1 MLLKNTCQARH
12 VLFNSPF
19 GQPNPSTE
27 KKHNINYFCEVSTEI
42 WALNLDEKGRK
53 GKYIYFASAKQHI
66 WKGNS
71 TAKSQA

>member
-1 MLLKNTCQARH
+1 MFYLIVSSVNQTPQ
-12 VLFNSPF
+12 
-19 GQPNPSTE
+19 Q

-42 WALNLDEKGRK
+42 WTLNLDERGREEK
-53 GKYIYFASAKQHI
+53 GKYIYFPSAKQHI